1 MCDTITN
8 LIWTRGYPLP
18 GEATCPVC
26 SASFFQHKSLRAHV
40 LAHYRGSTLSE
51 QWMCSRCKVVY
62 ATRQGA
68 ANHFAQ
74 THANT
79 LRVEGDVPSPAST
92 QGEAAST
99 STAATHICEHCDAQF
114 PTIHG
119 LRNHERARH
128 QAAISASLAS
138 REESQPTSPS
148 QAEPCHRSSRPKWTT
163 EEIKSPTHFN
173 PQPSTEVGLW
183 EGHLSLDEGEPGA
196 LTTTAP
202 SDHATQ
208 KGFASAALDL
218 PGFATPPPGE
228 VNLSWESLPS
238 QDALPDIGH
247 STLDLN
253 NLDPIPPPPSF
264 GWEVPTETQP
274 QTPSPRTSPI
284 SHGSLHEGS
293 PLLPEIQGRQGVD
306 YALRDYIN
314 GYMTTRT
321 QAQSIQSGIS
331 AIRQQVETSLAAGL
345 PPPPEPDQGRWGNR
359 TGNSRDLLRGASPK
373 DNSVRRKSTTTMGDV
388 NMGRDEHVAPVVPLP
403 RGPMQHGAPPPLT
416 RPTHMGPEGSR
427 GFHGT
432 TNPVLTPTGGDGPM
446 VPIDGMARGG
456 VESQLASE
464 NNSPTNSNT
473 LPSDP
478 MDSPITKED
487 VLKTLKHTRHNSAPG
502 PDRLQYSSW
511 KRLDPTGSLIAGIL
525 NTCRINWKIPPSWK
539 ESTTI
544 LIHKGNDPATLD
556 NWRPIV
562 LHNTIYKL
570 YAAIIAR
577 KVSDWACRDKIIS
590 PSQKGFLP
598 YEGCL
603 EHGFTLRSVL
613 EDSRRRK
620 RPVNVVWLDLKDAF
634 GSVPHTIHLKVLQQS
649 GIQGTTLD
657 VIQDIYHNSTTS
669 VKTQSNMTPKIPCHR
684 GVKQG
689 CPLSP
694 ILFNLVKEVIIQ
706 AIEEVP
712 RSGYDIANSTVK
724 SLTYADD
731 LCILASSPATIQRM
745 LEKAQTA
752 ARWAG
757 LTSTPKNVLH
767 STSVEAMGLDSERR

>member
-79 LRVEGDVPSPAST
+79 LRVEGDVPSPTST

-99 STAATHICEHCDAQF
+99 STTATHICEHCDAQF

-138 REESQPTSPS
+138 REESQPSSPS
-148 QAEPCHRSSRPKWTT
+148 QAEPCPRSSRPKWTT
-163 EEIKSPTHFN
+163 EEIKRFRTAAQLHGLHSNKILAAAVGSRTSTQVAKFKARYIQQNGQWAYKYMNPPTFGS
-173 PQPSTEVGLW
+173 QRDQATQSSPSTSPASRRSGSSQPPSSLTSETPQLWDTAEADLKLRSPSNATMSPEVAREPNPLLATADNLLLRLRTRVETTPDPEPDVTTPATSKQHPQTQPATPTAPPTSTPNPPPRSASGRR
-183 EGHLSLDEGEPGA
+183 HLSLDEGEPGA

-218 PGFATPPPGE
+218 PGFATPPPGQ

-284 SHGSLHEGS
+284 SHRSLHEGS

-314 GYMTTRT
+314 GYTTTRT

-345 PPPPEPDQGRWGNR
+345 PPPPEPDQGRRGNR
-359 TGNSRDLLRGASPK
+359 TGNNRDLLRGASPK
-373 DNSVRRKSTTTMGDV
+373 DNSARRKSTTTMGDV

-416 RPTHMGPEGSR
+416 RPTHMGPEGPR
-427 GFHGT
+427 GFHGDNQPSIN
-432 TNPVLTPTGGDGPM
+432 TNRGGWSNGPYRWYGPGWRGIPAYIREQQSNKQREMGQYQSPGWEEWGQGHRGKQREPPNRPLVLNSGGIGDPWGDNKSVGLSIHLPVACTPETGGWELGPGSLGLTLGVGIHQVHVFILCIIRMTPPLTPQPHLLFCPQPHP
-446 VPIDGMARGG
+446 PI
-456 VESQLASE
+456 
-464 NNSPTNSNT
+464 
-473 LPSDP
+473 
-478 MDSPITKED
+478 
-487 VLKTLKHTRHNSAPG
+487 
-502 PDRLQYSSW
+502 
-511 KRLDPTGSLIAGIL
+511 
-525 NTCRINWKIPPSWK
+525 
-539 ESTTI
+539 
-544 LIHKGNDPATLD
+544 
-556 NWRPIV
+556 
-562 LHNTIYKL
+562 
-570 YAAIIAR
+570 
-577 KVSDWACRDKIIS
+577 
-590 PSQKGFLP
+590 
-598 YEGCL
+598 
-603 EHGFTLRSVL
+603 
-613 EDSRRRK
+613 
-620 RPVNVVWLDLKDAF
+620 
-634 GSVPHTIHLKVLQQS
+634 
-649 GIQGTTLD
+649 
-657 VIQDIYHNSTTS
+657 
-669 VKTQSNMTPKIPCHR
+669 
-684 GVKQG
+684 
-689 CPLSP
+689 
-694 ILFNLVKEVIIQ
+694 
-706 AIEEVP
+706 
-712 RSGYDIANSTVK
+712 
-724 SLTYADD
+724 
-731 LCILASSPATIQRM
+731 
-745 LEKAQTA
+745 
-752 ARWAG
+752 
-757 LTSTPKNVLH
+757 
-767 STSVEAMGLDSERR
+767 